1 MALNSCARVLSRLRS
16 LCLPAT
22 GEAHRRA
29 IGTKFP
35 LPITIKAPPRRTWS
49 CLPLRANRTRSDA
62 GGFNCNGY
70 REHRTYCSSVCFP
83 VAGRPIPRKHLVTL
97 WISSIDIGC
106 SRDWQYRKESRRPL
120 VVVVIRWF
128 TILVIA
134 IIIMIIMI
142 ILWRWWWW

>member
-1 MALNSCARVLSRLRS
+1 MSDAIIIISSDGIEFVCARTVAPSIPMPTRDW
-16 LCLPAT
+16 
-22 GEAHRRA
+22 EAHRRA

-83 VAGRPIPRKHLVTL
+83 VAGRPIPRKHLITL
-97 WISSIDIGC
+97 WISSIDVGYKRQTKKFPMSI
-106 SRDWQYRKESRRPL
+106 DLPDPHL
-120 VVVVIRWF
+120 
-128 TILVIA
+128 ILKDLTSVYE
-134 IIIMIIMI
+134 
-142 ILWRWWWW
+142 LNT